1 MDLLISEQKCF
12 CHTTMLNRLQFLPLL
27 SLVMN
32 MIAHVSYD
40 VKLLFS
46 FAFAHGAPYI
56 APTARNLL
64 CAPLL
69 CMSCKWSPRDVFRSP
84 NVRSHERH
92 VDKHNKKVLSVRSLS
107 SKFCDKESCHRPSCE
122 SKCLRTPST
131 TGNSPLSREGI
142 SSQVTGTRWTTSVIP
157 SDVTVPGP
165 HRRFDGALATPA
177 RCNLREERQEHVTD
191 HVGRVA
197 SVDHGEDLL
206 TLPAVPL
213 LPAFGRELR
222 GLSCCISRGWIHRLA
237 TRQRGFQELFSR
249 RSQIPVQTHEPISGQ
264 ACPRAVVGFHTCR
277 VAEGV

>member
-1 MDLLISEQKCF
+1 M
-12 CHTTMLNRLQFLPLL
+12 
-27 SLVMN
+27 
-32 MIAHVSYD
+32 
-40 VKLLFS
+40 
-46 FAFAHGAPYI
+46 
-56 APTARNLL
+56 
-64 CAPLL
+64 
-69 CMSCKWSPRDVFRSP
+69 
-84 NVRSHERH
+84 
-92 VDKHNKKVLSVRSLS
+92 RSLS

-237 TRQRGFQELFSR
+237 TRQRICTVAYVACQWKQL
-249 RSQIPVQTHEPISGQ
+249 RSVSTLRLSGSD
-264 ACPRAVVGFHTCR
+264 PLNPSIHWNTTLKRSSV
-277 VAEGV
+277 